1 MSAQRMTRAIT
12 TAAALALLSGCQMT
26 SEPPQATRA
35 AGDTALA
42 TPAASADHDIQTR
55 RQCWHAAPGT
65 DMRVP
70 CPEELTESFIRS
82 LQRALAV
89 RGYMEGDATGF
100 ADPQTIAAVH
110 AFQAARGLD
119 SAVLSYR
126 TGQDLGLLPVDPEDL

>member
-1 MSAQRMTRAIT
+1 MSTQHLIRAIT
-12 TAAALALLSGCQMT
+12 AAATLALLAGCQMAA
-26 SEPPQATRA
+26 EPPQATRG

-42 TPAASADHDIQTR
+42 ARAVSADHALQTR
-55 RQCWHAAPGT
+55 RQCWHAAPEA

-70 CPEELTESFIRS
+70 CPEELTESFIAS

-89 RGYMEGDATGF
+89 RGYMEGDVTGF

-126 TGQDLGLLPVDPEDL
+126 TGQDLGLLPVDPADL